1 MSQGQ
6 HDFTAIHME
15 EAPAP
20 VRLMSVV
27 SAVSGGGSSASA
39 RLDELKSIE
48 VAPPKPSH
56 GKVRRNSEGHVGR
69 LPASRLDRDDPNV
82 NASVQNP
89 RRSISDPCNGMD
101 KISEFLPAHSGSEQ
115 EDDPEK
121 KEHILKMRLL
131 SLQAGLPMTQVH
143 NFGETMVGGSVGDSR
158 RSSRVTSR
166 RPSIAASSRRPS
178 IAASPAD
185 SEICE
190 EDPLAALM
198 RQMGATPAPKKNA
211 SRRPSKVVLSHDAM
225 SHLSDIKRPAS
236 AQSVRSTTTRA
247 PPTSDKATL
256 SAACS
261 PSPAEDSNRGLL
273 ALLRR
278 RQNGGNSQ
286 PKQKQQVIPG
296 DLSWRKCKRPVVNGS
311 RIKVGKVGRADA
323 GAKAACILL
332 SNTGLSVF
340 NPSMLPG

>member
-39 RLDELKSIE
+39 ALDDLKSIE

-101 KISEFLPAHSGSEQ
+101 KISEFLPGHSGSEQ
-115 EDDPEK
+115 EDNPEK

-166 RPSIAASSRRPS
+166 RPSIT
-178 IAASPAD
+178 ASPAD
-185 SEICE
+185 SEPCE

-198 RQMGATPAPKKNA
+198 RQLGATPAPKKNA

-225 SHLSDIKRPAS
+225 SHLSDVKRPTS
-236 AQSVRSTTTRA
+236 SQSVQSTTTRA

-261 PSPAEDSNRGLL
+261 PSPAEAPNRGLL
-273 ALLRR
+273 ALLRS

-340 NPSMLPG
+340 NPSLLPG